1 MSLLISALCTVR
13 IGPLDGKV
21 GAMISDGHT
30 FITSSSQDYVPY
42 PPLGSHRQVQLRSD
56 SRYADDDPILW
67 PQPFIPYFSH
77 YGAIP
82 QPYSLYEHQVIWWM
96 PSHDH
101 FVRHAHPA
109 SPVSGLGK
117 LSNIKFAELKASV
130 DSLLERLKNY
140 QAKTPSERQPRILH
154 PFVKMLVHSL
164 ARLESV
170 YTNFRQME
178 FSIRDV
184 QRTWLELT
192 ALLDYMEIY
201 KPRMDGHAHSASEVA
216 NTIGVFTHDLRV
228 AQDFFTAGL
237 PCWLI
242 RPASD
247 FINQI
252 IHKVVV
258 PEDPKRTLCF
268 RAHSFSYPVL
278 FTGPASSHE
287 KYHLIHQYA
296 RNFLRAPDPFNTSSD
311 PERIA
316 PSMNSPACQRMEAP
330 SVASSSTQHFSAHSR
345 SMSKSHQHGCSKNQH
360 QFGMVHFTLFRPFLT
375 FCRSS
380 TAIFSHPRQVSPC
393 RK

>member
-1 MSLLISALCTVR
+1 
-13 IGPLDGKV
+13 
-21 GAMISDGHT
+21 
-30 FITSSSQDYVPY
+30 
-42 PPLGSHRQVQLRSD
+42 
-56 SRYADDDPILW
+56 
-67 PQPFIPYFSH
+67 
-77 YGAIP
+77 
-82 QPYSLYEHQVIWWM
+82 M

-101 FVRHAHPA
+101 FIHHAHPA

-117 LSNIKFAELKASV
+117 LSDIKFAELKASV

-164 ARLESV
+164 AQLESV

-184 QRTWLELT
+184 QWTWLELT

-201 KPRMDGHAHSASEVA
+201 KPQMDGHAHSASEVA
-216 NTIGVFTHDLRV
+216 NTIGVFTHDLQV

-242 RPASD
+242 CPASD

-268 RAHSFSYPVL
+268 RAHSFAIL
-278 FTGPASSHE
+278 
-287 KYHLIHQYA
+287 
-296 RNFLRAPDPFNTSSD
+296 
-311 PERIA
+311 
-316 PSMNSPACQRMEAP
+316 
-330 SVASSSTQHFSAHSR
+330 SSSLVQHHHT
-345 SMSKSHQHGCSKNQH
+345 KS
-360 QFGMVHFTLFRPFLT
+360 TT
-375 FCRSS
+375 
-380 TAIFSHPRQVSPC
+380 
-393 RK
+393 